1 METDGAAAGSTA
13 LAHIVVSFAILS
25 TAAAGPPI
33 IRRLAELSSPPNTP
47 TQAVTTVCL
56 SHQPFPDAYA
66 ILPPRLPRVS
76 STVVVDRPPQPTQQH
91 PTSTTDRRGVAFRSR
106 SCLPTREMSEL
117 LRYSAPNNNNER
129 ACLLKP
135 TPLCLP
141 SRVLVG
147 VGRRDRI
154 ARFGFWKRR
163 RRRRRQFAAEAT
175 AASHH

>member
-1 METDGAAAGSTA
+1 MARRPDQRLSLISSYHSLSYRQQQ
-13 LAHIVVSFAILS
+13 LARPSSVVSPS
-25 TAAAGPPI
+25 YRPH
-33 IRRLAELSSPPNTP
+33 TP
-47 TQAVTTVCL
+47 TRTQAVTTACL

-76 STVVVDRPPQPTQQH
+76 STVVADRPPQPMQQH

-141 SRVLVG
+141 SSRFG
-147 VGRRDRI
+147 WGRVGRRDRI

-163 RRRRRQFAAEAT
+163 RRQFAAEAT